1 MVFLWEHVTIT
12 EKLEGLRDTTIIMP
26 LGNPMMK
33 VKAVLQ
39 LSVMPPGQATT
50 RILSLRAGDFLVRL
64 KDDPFLGAYL
74 ACTKSDNKKARTS
87 FARRVSQ
94 LGLDSVHVGGVD
106 KGE

>member
-12 EKLEGLRDTTIIMP
+12 GKLEGLGDTTIIMP

-33 VKAVLQ
+33 VKAVLE

-50 RILSLRAGDFLVRL
+50 RILSLRAGDFPVRL

-74 ACTKSDNKKARTS
+74 ACTKSGNKKGKDVVCTPS
-87 FARRVSQ
+87 
-94 LGLDSVHVGGVD
+94 
-106 KGE
+106 EPN